1 MAVTLNWLLEKANNK
16 LNNKNMDKDVVE
28 ITREVIKEM
37 FEKGIFVGVAQAY
50 RSSHEQNLIFAQGRN
65 TAQLRAN
72 GIYDIAGKP
81 GPIVTR
87 AKGGQSNHNFGVA
100 VDLFRFSKHGDQA
113 IFDRDEK
120 FLEIAKAM
128 KKRGMEWGG
137 DWTSFEDNPHFQLY
151 DRVSGKSKPKP
162 KAEKPAEKPVAKP
175 APKPAEK
182 PKAKPKAKAK
192 PAGDGKAVVKYPGK
206 PLAKG
211 DKGQDVK
218 RIQNALGVE
227 PTGNFGPET
236 QAKVKAYQDRK
247 GLKADGVVGPATWNM
262 LF

>member
-16 LNNKNMDKDVVE
+16 LNNKNMDKDVSE

-50 RSSHEQNLIFAQGRN
+50 RSTHEQNVIFSQGR
-65 TAQLRAN
+65 TVAQLHAN
-72 GIYDIAGKP
+72 GIYNLPGKP

-87 AKGGQSNHNFGVA
+87 AKGGQSNHNYGVA
-100 VDLFRFSKHGDQA
+100 VDLFRFSKHGDRA
-113 IFDRDEK
+113 IWDVDPEYMQVV
-120 FLEIAKAM
+120 KAM
-128 KKRGMEWGG
+128 KARGMKWGG
-137 DWTSFEDNPHFQLY
+137 DWKSFEDNPHFELF
-151 DRVSGKSKPKP
+151 DRVSGESKPKQ
-162 KAEKPAEKPVAKP
+162 KDEKPASKPAPKPVAKP
-175 APKPAEK
+175 AEKPKPKPASK
-182 PKAKPKAKAK
+182 PK
-192 PAGDGKAVVKYPGK
+192 PAGDGKAIVKYPGK

-211 DKGQDVK
+211 SKGADVK

-236 QAKVKAYQDRK
+236 QAKVKAYQGRK
-247 GLKADGVVGPATWNM
+247 NLKADGIVGQATWNM